1 MTEKLKVGP
10 SPHIL
15 DSRSVSSIMWD
26 VVIALIPVTAAAIIH
41 FGLNAVFI
49 LLVSTLSRHD
59 L

>member
-26 VVIALIPVTAAAIIH
+26 VVIALIPVTAAAIIY
-41 FGLNAVFI
+41 FGLNAVLFCW
-49 LLVSTLSRHD
+49 SRRCPP
-59 L
+59 